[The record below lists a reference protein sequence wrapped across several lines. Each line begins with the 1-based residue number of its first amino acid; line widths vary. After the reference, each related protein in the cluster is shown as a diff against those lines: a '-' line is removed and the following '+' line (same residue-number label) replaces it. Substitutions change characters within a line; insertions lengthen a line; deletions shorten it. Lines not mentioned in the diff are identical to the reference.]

1 MALCILSICSCSKD
15 DDEDDSNEEN
25 IVNPVNEDNNSND
38 TDGLDKPTP
47 ANNGIFGTW
56 KLQSIY
62 HPSDGSIDP
71 MSEDRYSNFIVYPDS
86 TFYMFT
92 SSYMYGKRIQ
102 IKKGPCLISSNM
114 FVIIVDYLKV
124 KNYNDIECKSLF
136 SLEERIKNTD
146 NTTKTTLTYYLEDGS
161 VDEIRHYE
169 DPIEEELFDI
179 LKLTNNE
186 LQMRYFFNDI
196 ELVYNFTR

>member
-1 MALCILSICSCSKD
+1 
-15 DDEDDSNEEN
+15 
-25 IVNPVNEDNNSND
+25 
-38 TDGLDKPTP
+38 
-47 ANNGIFGTW
+47 
-56 KLQSIY
+56 
-62 HPSDGSIDP
+62 
-71 MSEDRYSNFIVYPDS
+71 
-86 TFYMFT
+86 
-92 SSYMYGKRIQ
+92 MYGKRIQ

>member
-92 SSYMYGKRIQ
+92 SSYM
-102 IKKGPCLISSNM
+102 
-114 FVIIVDYLKV
+114 
-124 KNYNDIECKSLF
+124 E
-136 SLEERIKNTD
+136 
-146 NTTKTTLTYYLEDGS
+146 KTAEAVTAKTAML
-161 VDEIRHYE
+161 
-169 DPIEEELFDI
+169 
-179 LKLTNNE
+179 
-186 LQMRYFFNDI
+186 LQF
-196 ELVYNFTR
+196 